1 MQRPLSSF
9 LFSSYSFSKSFPTRL
24 INDKQKKERG
34 KIEVVF
40 SWFLSVLRLI
50 PSSCTLAV
58 VQRGKYLILI
68 ITSLFI
74 VSLSSA
80 MTLER
85 FHGWNIQLLEEEMI
99 AIERSG
105 DVEDSENIIFVMTK
119 NNCDRVLQFFELFT
133 LSVHPDLTK
142 LIDKEIELQENGHST
157 TGTVYEIY
165 PYKNG
170 HMILIGMGSYNHE
183 TIKEYYTFHKRS
195 RLTVTDVPFEE
206 PVALRTFID
215 LPTIQWAM
223 PQVEEAMD
231 RAHKHCKKI
240 PDPISASLN
249 NSQKGLKT

>member
-1 MQRPLSSF
+1 M
-9 LFSSYSFSKSFPTRL
+9 
-24 INDKQKKERG
+24 
-34 KIEVVF
+34 VF
-40 SWFLSVLRLI
+40 SWFLSVLRLV
-50 PSSCTLAV
+50 SSSKYAV

-68 ITSLFI
+68 FTNSLFI
-74 VSLSSA
+74 STTSA
-80 MTLER
+80 MTLEK

-105 DVEDSENIIFVMTK
+105 DIEDSENIIFVMTK
-119 NNCDRVLQFFELFT
+119 NNCDRVLHFFELFT
-133 LSVHPDLTK
+133 LSTHPDLTK
-142 LIDKEIELQENGHST
+142 LIDKEIELQENGHTT
-157 TGTVYEIY
+157 TGMVMEIY

-170 HMILIGMGSYNHE
+170 HMILIGMGSYGHE

-195 RLTVTDVPFEE
+195 RLTVTDVPVEE

-240 PDPISASLN
+240 PDPIMANLN
-249 NSQKGLKT
+249 YSQKGLKS

>member
-1 MQRPLSSF
+1 M
-9 LFSSYSFSKSFPTRL
+9 
-24 INDKQKKERG
+24 
-34 KIEVVF
+34 VF
-40 SWFLSVLRLI
+40 SWFLSVLRLVS
-50 PSSCTLAV
+50 SSCKYAV

-68 ITSLFI
+68 LTSSFFI
-74 VSLSSA
+74 STTSA
-80 MTLER
+80 MTLEK

-105 DVEDSENIIFVMTK
+105 DIEDSENIIFVMTK

-133 LSVHPDLTK
+133 LSTHPDLTK
-142 LIDKEIELQENGHST
+142 LIDKEIELLENGQTT
-157 TGTVYEIY
+157 TGMVMEIY

-170 HMILIGMGSYNHE
+170 HMILIGMGSYGHE

-195 RLTVTDVPFEE
+195 RLTVTDVPVEE

-223 PQVEEAMD
+223 PQIEEAMD

-240 PDPISASLN
+240 PDPIMANLN
-249 NSQKGLKT
+249 YSQKGLIS

>member
-1 MQRPLSSF
+1 M
-9 LFSSYSFSKSFPTRL
+9 
-24 INDKQKKERG
+24 
-34 KIEVVF
+34 VF
-40 SWFLSVLRLI
+40 SWFLSVLRLV
-50 PSSCTLAV
+50 SSSKYAV

-68 ITSLFI
+68 LSSSFFI
-74 VSLSSA
+74 STSSA
-80 MTLER
+80 MTLEK

-105 DVEDSENIIFVMTK
+105 DIEDSENIIFVMTK

-133 LSVHPDLTK
+133 LSTHPDLTK
-142 LIDKEIELQENGHST
+142 LIDKEIELQENGHTT
-157 TGTVYEIY
+157 TGMVMEIY

-170 HMILIGMGSYNHE
+170 HMILIGMGSYGHE

-195 RLTVTDVPFEE
+195 RLTVTDVPVEE

-223 PQVEEAMD
+223 PQIEEAMD

-240 PDPISASLN
+240 PDPIMANLN
-249 NSQKGLKT
+249 YSQKGLKS

>member
-1 MQRPLSSF
+1 
-9 LFSSYSFSKSFPTRL
+9 
-24 INDKQKKERG
+24 
-34 KIEVVF
+34 VVF
-40 SWFLSVLRLI
+40 SWFLSVLRLV
-50 PSSCTLAV
+50 SSSKYAV

-68 ITSLFI
+68 LSSCFFI
-74 VSLSSA
+74 STASA
-80 MTLER
+80 MTLEK

-105 DVEDSENIIFVMTK
+105 DIEDSENIIFVMTK

-133 LSVHPDLTK
+133 LSTHPDLTK
-142 LIDKEIELQENGHST
+142 LIDKEIELLENGHTT
-157 TGTVYEIY
+157 TGMVMEIY

-170 HMILIGMGSYNHE
+170 HMILIGMGSYGHE

-195 RLTVTDVPFEE
+195 RLTVTDVPVEE

-223 PQVEEAMD
+223 PQIEEAMD

-240 PDPISASLN
+240 PDPIMANLN
-249 NSQKGLKT
+249 YSQKGLKS

>member
-1 MQRPLSSF
+1 M
-9 LFSSYSFSKSFPTRL
+9 
-24 INDKQKKERG
+24 
-34 KIEVVF
+34 VF
-40 SWFLSVLRLI
+40 SWFLSVLRLV
-50 PSSCTLAV
+50 SSSKYAV

-68 ITSLFI
+68 FTASFF
-74 VSLSSA
+74 VSTTSA
-80 MTLER
+80 MTLEK

-105 DVEDSENIIFVMTK
+105 DIEDSENIIFVMTK

-133 LSVHPDLTK
+133 LSTHPDLTK
-142 LIDKEIELQENGHST
+142 LIDKEIELQENGHTT
-157 TGTVYEIY
+157 TGMVMEIY

-170 HMILIGMGSYNHE
+170 HMILIGMGSYGHE

-195 RLTVTDVPFEE
+195 RLTVTDVPVEQ

-240 PDPISASLN
+240 PDPIMANLN
-249 NSQKGLKT
+249 YSQKGLKS

>member
-1 MQRPLSSF
+1 M
-9 LFSSYSFSKSFPTRL
+9 
-24 INDKQKKERG
+24 
-34 KIEVVF
+34 VF
-40 SWFLSVLRLI
+40 SWFLSVLRLV
-50 PSSCTLAV
+50 SSSKYAV

-68 ITSLFI
+68 LTSSFFI
-74 VSLSSA
+74 STTTA
-80 MTLER
+80 MTLEK

-105 DVEDSENIIFVMTK
+105 DIEDSENIIFVMTK

-133 LSVHPDLTK
+133 LSTHPDLTK
-142 LIDKEIELQENGHST
+142 LIDKEIELLENGHTT
-157 TGTVYEIY
+157 TGMVMEIY

-170 HMILIGMGSYNHE
+170 HMILIGMGSYGHE

-195 RLTVTDVPFEE
+195 RLTVTDVPVEE

-240 PDPISASLN
+240 PDPIMANLN
-249 NSQKGLKT
+249 YSQKGLKS

>member
-1 MQRPLSSF
+1 M
-9 LFSSYSFSKSFPTRL
+9 
-24 INDKQKKERG
+24 
-34 KIEVVF
+34 VF
-40 SWFLSVLRLI
+40 SWFLSVLRLVS
-50 PSSCTLAV
+50 SSCKYAV

-68 ITSLFI
+68 LTSSFFI
-74 VSLSSA
+74 STTSA
-80 MTLER
+80 MTLEK

-105 DVEDSENIIFVMTK
+105 DIEDSENIIFVMTK

-133 LSVHPDLTK
+133 LSTHPALTK
-142 LIDKEIELQENGHST
+142 LIDQEIELQENGQTT
-157 TGTVYEIY
+157 TGMVMEIY

-170 HMILIGMGSYNHE
+170 HMILIGMGSYGHE

-195 RLTVTDVPFEE
+195 RLTVTDVPVEE

-223 PQVEEAMD
+223 PQIEEAMD

-240 PDPISASLN
+240 PDPIMAILN
-249 NSQKGLKT
+249 YSQKGLIS

>member
-1 MQRPLSSF
+1 M
-9 LFSSYSFSKSFPTRL
+9 
-24 INDKQKKERG
+24 
-34 KIEVVF
+34 VF
-40 SWFLSVLRLI
+40 SWFLSVLRLV
-50 PSSCTLAV
+50 SSSKYAV

-68 ITSLFI
+68 LTSSFFI
-74 VSLSSA
+74 STTSA
-80 MTLER
+80 MTLEK

-105 DVEDSENIIFVMTK
+105 DIEDSENIIFVMTK

-133 LSVHPDLTK
+133 LSTHPDLTK

-157 TGTVYEIY
+157 TGMVMEIY

-170 HMILIGMGSYNHE
+170 HMILIGMGSYGHE

-195 RLTVTDVPFEE
+195 RLTVTDVPVEE

-223 PQVEEAMD
+223 PQIEEAMD

-240 PDPISASLN
+240 PDPIMAN
-249 NSQKGLKT
+249 FNYSQKGLKS

>member
-1 MQRPLSSF
+1 M
-9 LFSSYSFSKSFPTRL
+9 
-24 INDKQKKERG
+24 
-34 KIEVVF
+34 VF
-40 SWFLSVLRLI
+40 SWFLSVLRLV
-50 PSSCTLAV
+50 SSSKYAV

-68 ITSLFI
+68 LSSCFFI
-74 VSLSSA
+74 STASA
-80 MTLER
+80 MTLEK

-105 DVEDSENIIFVMTK
+105 DIEDSENIIFVMTK

-133 LSVHPDLTK
+133 LSTHPDLTK
-142 LIDKEIELQENGHST
+142 LIDKEIELLENGHTT
-157 TGTVYEIY
+157 TGMVMEIY

-170 HMILIGMGSYNHE
+170 HMILIGMGSYGHE

-195 RLTVTDVPFEE
+195 RLTVTDVPVEE

-223 PQVEEAMD
+223 PQIEEAMD

-240 PDPISASLN
+240 PDPIMANLN
-249 NSQKGLKT
+249 YSQKGLKS

>member
-1 MQRPLSSF
+1 M
-9 LFSSYSFSKSFPTRL
+9 
-24 INDKQKKERG
+24 
-34 KIEVVF
+34 VF
-40 SWFLSVLRLI
+40 SWFLSVLRLV
-50 PSSCTLAV
+50 SSSKYAV

-68 ITSLFI
+68 LTS
-74 VSLSSA
+74 SLSITAASA
-80 MTLER
+80 MTLEK

-105 DVEDSENIIFVMTK
+105 DIEDSENIIFVMTK

-133 LSVHPDLTK
+133 LSTHPDLTK
-142 LIDKEIELQENGHST
+142 LIDKEIELLENGHTT
-157 TGTVYEIY
+157 TGMVMEIY

-170 HMILIGMGSYNHE
+170 HMILIGMGSYGHE

-195 RLTVTDVPFEE
+195 RLTVTDVPVEE

-240 PDPISASLN
+240 PNPIMANLN
-249 NSQKGLKT
+249 YSQKGLKS

>member
-1 MQRPLSSF
+1 M
-9 LFSSYSFSKSFPTRL
+9 
-24 INDKQKKERG
+24 
-34 KIEVVF
+34 VF
-40 SWFLSVLRLI
+40 SWFLSVLRLV
-50 PSSCTLAV
+50 SSSKYAV

-68 ITSLFI
+68 LTSSFFI
-74 VSLSSA
+74 STTSA
-80 MTLER
+80 MTLEK

-105 DVEDSENIIFVMTK
+105 DIEDSENIIFVMTK

-133 LSVHPDLTK
+133 LSTHPDLTK
-142 LIDKEIELQENGHST
+142 LIDKEIELQENGHTT
-157 TGTVYEIY
+157 TGMVMEIY

-170 HMILIGMGSYNHE
+170 HMILIGMGSYGHE

-195 RLTVTDVPFEE
+195 RLTVTDVPVEE

-223 PQVEEAMD
+223 PQIEEAMD

-240 PDPISASLN
+240 PNPIMANLN
-249 NSQKGLKT
+249 YSQKGLKS

>member
-1 MQRPLSSF
+1 M
-9 LFSSYSFSKSFPTRL
+9 
-24 INDKQKKERG
+24 
-34 KIEVVF
+34 VF
-40 SWFLSVLRLI
+40 SWFLSVLRLV
-50 PSSCTLAV
+50 SSSKYAV

-68 ITSLFI
+68 FTASFFI
-74 VSLSSA
+74 STTSA
-80 MTLER
+80 MTLEN

-105 DVEDSENIIFVMTK
+105 DIEDSENIIFVMTK

-133 LSVHPDLTK
+133 LSNHPDLTK
-142 LIDKEIELQENGHST
+142 LIDQEIELLENGHTT
-157 TGTVYEIY
+157 TGMVMEIY

-170 HMILIGMGSYNHE
+170 HMILIGMGSYGHE

-195 RLTVTDVPFEE
+195 RLTVTDVPVEE

-223 PQVEEAMD
+223 PQIEEAMD

-240 PDPISASLN
+240 PDPIMANLN
-249 NSQKGLKT
+249 YSQKGLKS

>member
-1 MQRPLSSF
+1 M
-9 LFSSYSFSKSFPTRL
+9 
-24 INDKQKKERG
+24 
-34 KIEVVF
+34 VF
-40 SWFLSVLRLI
+40 SWFLSVLRLV
-50 PSSCTLAV
+50 SSSKYAV

-68 ITSLFI
+68 LTSSFFI
-74 VSLSSA
+74 STVSA
-80 MTLER
+80 MTLEK

-105 DVEDSENIIFVMTK
+105 DIEDSENIIFVMTK

-133 LSVHPDLTK
+133 LSTHPDLTK
-142 LIDKEIELQENGHST
+142 LIDKEIELQENGHT
-157 TGTVYEIY
+157 TMGMVMEIY

-170 HMILIGMGSYNHE
+170 HMILIGMGSYGHE

-195 RLTVTDVPFEE
+195 RLTVTDVPVEE

-223 PQVEEAMD
+223 PQIEEAMD

-240 PDPISASLN
+240 PNPIMANLN
-249 NSQKGLKT
+249 YSQKGVKS

>member
-1 MQRPLSSF
+1 M
-9 LFSSYSFSKSFPTRL
+9 
-24 INDKQKKERG
+24 
-34 KIEVVF
+34 VF
-40 SWFLSVLRLI
+40 SWFLSVLRLV
-50 PSSCTLAV
+50 SSSKYAV

-68 ITSLFI
+68 FTASFFI
-74 VSLSSA
+74 STTSA
-80 MTLER
+80 MTLEN

-105 DVEDSENIIFVMTK
+105 DIEDSENIIFVMTK

-133 LSVHPDLTK
+133 LSTHPDLTK
-142 LIDKEIELQENGHST
+142 LIDKEIELQENGHTT
-157 TGTVYEIY
+157 TGIVMEIY

-170 HMILIGMGSYNHE
+170 HMILIGMGSYGHE

-195 RLTVTDVPFEE
+195 RLTVTDVPVEE

-223 PQVEEAMD
+223 PQIEEAMD

-240 PDPISASLN
+240 PDPIMANLN
-249 NSQKGLKT
+249 YSQKGLKS

>member
-1 MQRPLSSF
+1 M
-9 LFSSYSFSKSFPTRL
+9 
-24 INDKQKKERG
+24 
-34 KIEVVF
+34 VF
-40 SWFLSVLRLI
+40 SWFLSVLRLV
-50 PSSCTLAV
+50 SSSKYAV

-68 ITSLFI
+68 LSSSFFITTA
-74 VSLSSA
+74 SA
-80 MTLER
+80 MTLEK

-105 DVEDSENIIFVMTK
+105 DIEDSENIIFVMTK

-133 LSVHPDLTK
+133 LSTHPDLTK
-142 LIDKEIELQENGHST
+142 LIDKEIELLENGHTT
-157 TGTVYEIY
+157 TGMVMEIY

-170 HMILIGMGSYNHE
+170 HMILIGMGSYGHE

-195 RLTVTDVPFEE
+195 RLTVTDVPVEE

-240 PDPISASLN
+240 PDPIMANLN
-249 NSQKGLKT
+249 YSQKGLKS

>member
-1 MQRPLSSF
+1 M
-9 LFSSYSFSKSFPTRL
+9 
-24 INDKQKKERG
+24 
-34 KIEVVF
+34 VF
-40 SWFLSVLRLI
+40 SWFLSVLRLV
-50 PSSCTLAV
+50 SSSKYAV

-68 ITSLFI
+68 LSSSFFI
-74 VSLSSA
+74 STASA
-80 MTLER
+80 MTLEK

-105 DVEDSENIIFVMTK
+105 DIEDSENIIFVMTK

-133 LSVHPDLTK
+133 LSTHPDLTK
-142 LIDKEIELQENGHST
+142 LIDKEIELQENGHTT
-157 TGTVYEIY
+157 TGMVMEIY

-170 HMILIGMGSYNHE
+170 HMILIGMGSYGHE

-195 RLTVTDVPFEE
+195 RLTVTDVPVEE

-223 PQVEEAMD
+223 PQIEEAMD

-240 PDPISASLN
+240 PDPIMANLN
-249 NSQKGLKT
+249 YSQKGLKS

>member
-1 MQRPLSSF
+1 M
-9 LFSSYSFSKSFPTRL
+9 
-24 INDKQKKERG
+24 
-34 KIEVVF
+34 VF

-142 LIDKEIELQENGHST
+142 LLDK
-157 TGTVYEIY
+157 
-165 PYKNG
+165 
-170 HMILIGMGSYNHE
+170 
-183 TIKEYYTFHKRS
+183 
-195 RLTVTDVPFEE
+195 
-206 PVALRTFID
+206 
-215 LPTIQWAM
+215 
-223 PQVEEAMD
+223 
-231 RAHKHCKKI
+231 
-240 PDPISASLN
+240 
-249 NSQKGLKT
+249 

>member
-1 MQRPLSSF
+1 M
-9 LFSSYSFSKSFPTRL
+9 
-24 INDKQKKERG
+24 
-34 KIEVVF
+34 VF
-40 SWFLSVLRLI
+40 SWFLSVLRLV
-50 PSSCTLAV
+50 SSSKYAV

-68 ITSLFI
+68 LTSSFF
-74 VSLSSA
+74 VSTASA
-80 MTLER
+80 MTLEK

-105 DVEDSENIIFVMTK
+105 DIEDSENIIFVMTK

-133 LSVHPDLTK
+133 LSTHPDLTK
-142 LIDKEIELQENGHST
+142 LIDKEIELLENGHTT
-157 TGTVYEIY
+157 TGMVMEIY

-170 HMILIGMGSYNHE
+170 HMILIGMGSYGHE

-195 RLTVTDVPFEE
+195 RLTVTDVPVEE

-240 PDPISASLN
+240 PDPIMANLN
-249 NSQKGLKT
+249 YSQKGLKS

>member
-1 MQRPLSSF
+1 M
-9 LFSSYSFSKSFPTRL
+9 
-24 INDKQKKERG
+24 
-34 KIEVVF
+34 VF
-40 SWFLSVLRLI
+40 SWFLSVLRLV
-50 PSSCTLAV
+50 SSSKYAV

-68 ITSLFI
+68 LNSFFFI
-74 VSLSSA
+74 STTSA
-80 MTLER
+80 MTLEK

-105 DVEDSENIIFVMTK
+105 DIEDSENIIFVMTK

-133 LSVHPDLTK
+133 LSTHPDLTK
-142 LIDKEIELQENGHST
+142 LIDKEIELLENGHTT
-157 TGTVYEIY
+157 TGMVMEIY

-170 HMILIGMGSYNHE
+170 HMILIGMGSYGHE

-195 RLTVTDVPFEE
+195 RLTVTDIPVEE

-223 PQVEEAMD
+223 PQIEEAMD

-240 PDPISASLN
+240 PNPIMANLN
-249 NSQKGLKT
+249 YSQKGLKS

>member
-9 LFSSYSFSKSFPTRL
+9 LFSSYSFSKSFPTKGL
-24 INDKQKKERG
+24 YDKHKKWRG
-34 KIEVVF
+34 SIEVVF
-40 SWFLSVLRLI
+40 SWFLSVLRLV
-50 PSSCTLAV
+50 SSSKYAV

-68 ITSLFI
+68 LSSSFFI
-74 VSLSSA
+74 STSSA
-80 MTLER
+80 MTLEK

-105 DVEDSENIIFVMTK
+105 DIEDSENIIFVMTK

-133 LSVHPDLTK
+133 LSTHPDLTK
-142 LIDKEIELQENGHST
+142 LIDKEIELQENGHTT
-157 TGTVYEIY
+157 TGMVMEIY

-170 HMILIGMGSYNHE
+170 HMILIGMGSYGHE

-195 RLTVTDVPFEE
+195 RLTVTDVPVEE

-223 PQVEEAMD
+223 PQIEEAID

-240 PDPISASLN
+240 PDPIMAHLN
-249 NSQKGLKT
+249 YPQKGLKS